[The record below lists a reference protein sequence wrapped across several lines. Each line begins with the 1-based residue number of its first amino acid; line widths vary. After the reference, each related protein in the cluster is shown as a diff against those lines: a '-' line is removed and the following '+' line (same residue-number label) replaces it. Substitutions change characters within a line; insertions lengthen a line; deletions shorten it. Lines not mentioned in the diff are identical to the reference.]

1 MGRSKYPAF
10 VRPTLPGYI
19 ENLESKEIVGTISD
33 FLKGKYDPRAEQFTR
48 FLDIGKSRRD
58 RATQELRRN
67 ILATQGGQ
75 RIYGGAAGKQLNRA
89 LVDKL
94 KDDLDR
100 EQEFLWDSLK
110 QIIDNRKLGISS
122 GQDTVGDARNY
133 SIQRASMENRYNE
146 NLWAAR
152 RQKKSTSDKI
162 RSFMSSL
169 LPDVAD
175 IGVDLLRQSLIKKN
189 D

>member
-1 MGRSKYPAF
+1 MGQSYPAF
-10 VRPTLPGYI
+10 VSPTLPGYI
-19 ENLESKEIVGTISD
+19 KNLESKEIVGTISD
-33 FLKGKYDPRAEQFTR
+33 FLRGKYDPRAEQFSR
-48 FLDIGKSRRD
+48 FLDVGKTRRD
-58 RATQELRRN
+58 RATKELRRN

-75 RIYGGAAGKQLNRA
+75 RIYGGAAGKQLNMA
-89 LVDKL
+89 LVDKF

-100 EQEFLWDSLK
+100 EQEFLWDSLQ
-110 QIIDNRKLGISS
+110 QIIANRKLGISS

-133 SIQRASMENRYNE
+133 SIRRASMENLYNE

-152 RQKKSTSDKI
+152 RRKKSSSDKI

-169 LPDVAD
+169 LPGIAD
-175 IGVDLLRQSLIKKN
+175 KGFDLLSQSFTRRN